1 MIMARFTPGRQAE
14 PTRGTNNATE
24 ITDIDLCAWIAQA
37 EAGDALIY
45 HRGFLVVDADKSVST
60 LPTDRRLALRGVA
73 DAAFRAAEQG
83 LVHLVQTRLG
93 PDRFAYL
100 AIARPK
106 PKAATASLSALLLAD
121 AEAA

>member
-1 MIMARFTPGRQAE
+1 MIMARFTPGPQAE
-14 PTRGTNNATE
+14 PARGADRAAE
-24 ITDIDLCAWIAQA
+24 ITDIDLYAWVAQA

-45 HRGFLVVDADKSVST
+45 HRGFLVVDAHKTVST

-83 LVHLVQTRLG
+83 LVHLVQERLDT
-93 PDRFAYL
+93 DRFAYI

-106 PKAATASLSALLLAD
+106 PKAAAASLSALLL
-121 AEAA
+121 EEQAA

>member
-1 MIMARFTPGRQAE
+1 MLMMAALHGDRQA
-14 PTRGTNNATE
+14 ATPRL
-24 ITDIDLCAWIAQA
+24 TDVDLCAWIAQA
-37 EAGDALIY
+37 EVGDALIY

-60 LPTDRRLALRGVA
+60 LPTDRRLAFRGVA

-83 LVHLVQTRLG
+83 LVHLVQERLET
-93 PDRFAYL
+93 DRFAYI

-106 PKAATASLSALLLAD
+106 PKAATASLSALLLD

>member
-1 MIMARFTPGRQAE
+1 MMMAATPHVGRRSAA
-14 PTRGTNNATE
+14 PRL
-24 ITDIDLCAWIAQA
+24 TDIDLYAWIAQA
-37 EAGDALIY
+37 EAGDALTY
-45 HRGFLVVDADKSVST
+45 HRGFLVVDTDKSVST
-60 LPTDRRLALRGVA
+60 LPPERRLALRGLA

-83 LVHLVQTRLG
+83 LVHLVQERIDT
-93 PDRFAYL
+93 DRFAYI